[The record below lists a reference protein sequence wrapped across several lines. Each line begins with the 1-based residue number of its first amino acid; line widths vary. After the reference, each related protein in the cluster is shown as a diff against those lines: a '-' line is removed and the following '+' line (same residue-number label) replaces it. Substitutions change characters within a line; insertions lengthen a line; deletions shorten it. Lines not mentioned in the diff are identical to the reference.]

1 MAWGEKNKLIM
12 HLCVKEVASN
22 VVNVS
27 PAAQTDNRG
36 SADSR
41 GRLVAG
47 SFQGHSGHIDGKPSD
62 ARFKRPTGVAVDD
75 MGNVYVADTANLAIQ
90 KIGESGEW
98 MTIN

>member
-1 MAWGEKNKLIM
+1 L
-12 HLCVKEVASN
+12 LRV
-22 VVNVS
+22 
-27 PAAQTDNRG
+27 
-36 SADSR
+36 
-41 GRLVAG
+41 
-47 SFQGHSGHIDGKPSD
+47 HSGHIDGKPSD

>member
-1 MAWGEKNKLIM
+1 MEREKGKPRELCLNKY
-12 HLCVKEVASN
+12 HLDD
-22 VVNVS
+22 VNIS
-27 PAAQTDNRG
+27 PAVWTDNRI

-75 MGNVYVADTANLAIQ
+75 MGNVYVADTANLAIR
-90 KIGESGEW
+90 KIGESGDQ
-98 MTIN
+98 